1 MNQTETA
8 LETQRALFVA
18 HQTECHGG
26 CRHFN
31 HSAKAMTRLCYE
43 GTSKFLALLA
53 AEDDYIKKI
62 YKVGVEGA
70 PQTLRKRAAELA
82 IYGRLMQM

>member
-8 LETQRALFVA
+8 LETQRALFMA
-18 HQTECHGG
+18 HQTDCSH

-31 HSAKAMTRLCYE
+31 HGAKAMTRLCYE

-53 AEDDYIKKI
+53 AEDDYIKKV

-70 PQTLRKRAAELA
+70 PQTLRRRAAELA
-82 IYGRLMQM
+82 IYGRLAN